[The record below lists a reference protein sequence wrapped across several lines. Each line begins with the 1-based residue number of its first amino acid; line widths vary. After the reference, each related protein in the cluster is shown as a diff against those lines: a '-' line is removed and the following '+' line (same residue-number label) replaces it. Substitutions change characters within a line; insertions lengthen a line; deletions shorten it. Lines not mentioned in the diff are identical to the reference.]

1 MMSLWVNSHA
11 YSSIRGSIVNKCIV
25 SYMHFAIKGKGEIE
39 HPYAFVAAEVHLN
52 LLVVAFV
59 AAEVHLNLL
68 VV

>member
-11 YSSIRGSIVNKCIV
+11 CSSIRGSIVNKCIV

-52 LLVVAFV
+52 LLVV
-59 AAEVHLNLL
+59 
-68 VV
+68 